1 MEAMRNSWTDDRLD
15 DFAGQIWRRFDEVDR
30 RFDEVDRR
38 FDEVDRRL
46 DRVDGRLDKIDVRLE
61 RIDVRLERFEERFE
75 ALHLMIHRAMFRTG
89 LFVVG
94 TLGLGFAGIIVTQ
107 LTQ

>member
-15 DFAGQIWRRFDEVDR
+15 DFAGQVWR

-46 DRVDGRLDKIDVRLE
+46 DRIDGRLDKVDARLE
-61 RIDVRLERFEERFE
+61 RIDERFE
-75 ALHLMIHRAMFRTG
+75 ALHMTIHRMMFRG
-89 LFVVG
+89 AFAMCG

-107 LTQ
+107 LTR

>member
-1 MEAMRNSWTDDRLD
+1 MEAMRQSWSDDRLD
-15 DFAGQIWRRFDEVDR
+15 EFGREVWRRFDEVY
-30 RFDEVDRR
+30 RR

-46 DRVDGRLDKIDVRLE
+46 DRVEMRLD
-61 RIDVRLERFEERFE
+61 RIDERFE
-75 ALHLMIHRAMFRTG
+75 ALHLMIHRALFRAG